1 MYFIQN
7 NNVQAMGGF
16 ALQFI
21 PLTYLFI
28 TYKWVI
34 KTRMLSHF
42 NFFLKLKYLK
52 KKKNFRYIN
61 GWNPIITHCSGWIP
75 FPGLAGRVGTY
86 IVH

>member
-42 NFFLKLKYLK
+42 NFFFKLKYLK
-52 KKKNFRYIN
+52 
-61 GWNPIITHCSGWIP
+61 
-75 FPGLAGRVGTY
+75 
-86 IVH
+86 